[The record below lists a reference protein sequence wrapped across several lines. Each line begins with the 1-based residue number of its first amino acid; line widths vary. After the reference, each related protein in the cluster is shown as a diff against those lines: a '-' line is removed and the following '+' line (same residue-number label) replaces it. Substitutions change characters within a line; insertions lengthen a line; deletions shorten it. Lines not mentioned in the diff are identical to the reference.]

1 MTSSAPAICGT
12 RLGLTKLTASTRGTP
27 AAARRSHS
35 SARTAGASVVVL
47 VLEPVAGPDVAD
59 RHPHG
64 AARAYCGAELHATGS
79 RDALIS
85 AHPALVGYAKWRTAR
100 HRSRTP
106 SAPATS
112 CARRS
117 SPASLPPG
125 ARLRAEPLAE
135 RLQTSRTPVR
145 EALIL
150 LAREGLVDI
159 EPRRGAVVRQFDAAD
174 LADLYDVRALIE
186 PYAARRAATRIGA
199 AGVARLAELCDRA
212 DARGAADDAA
222 VEDQV
227 ALNEEF
233 HRIIVAAAESP
244 RLEAALRAVAGIPRA
259 FRAAFWHD
267 DAQREQSLFCH
278 RQIVHALEHRQ
289 PRLAE
294 AACGCTSSGRSSSS
308 RR

>member
-1 MTSSAPAICGT
+1 M
-12 RLGLTKLTASTRGTP
+12 
-27 AAARRSHS
+27 
-35 SARTAGASVVVL
+35 
-47 VLEPVAGPDVAD
+47 AD
-59 RHPHG
+59 RHISVTN
-64 AARAYCGAELHATGS
+64 AVRVQEELREAILAG
-79 RDALIS
+79 
-85 AHPALVGYAKWRTAR
+85 
-100 HRSRTP
+100 
-106 SAPATS
+106 
-112 CARRS
+112 
-117 SPASLPPG
+117 SLPPG

-135 RLQTSRTPVR
+135 RLRTSRTPVR

-159 EPRRGAVVRQFDAAD
+159 EPRRGAIVRSFDAAD

-186 PYAARRAATRIGA
+186 PHAARRAATRIGA
-199 AGVARLAELCDRA
+199 DALARLRQICDRA
-212 DARGAADDAA
+212 DARGAADDDA

-233 HRIIVAAAESP
+233 HRIIVTAAGSP

-278 RQIVHALEHRQ
+278 RQIVHALERRQ

-294 AACGCTSSGRSSSS
+294 AVMRMHIVGAIEFLTEVIDDDT
-308 RR
+308 

>member
-1 MTSSAPAICGT
+1 MAD
-12 RLGLTKLTASTRGTP
+12 RE
-27 AAARRSHS
+27 
-35 SARTAGASVVVL
+35 ASVTSAV
-47 VLEPVAGPDVAD
+47 
-59 RHPHG
+59 
-64 AARAYCGAELHATGS
+64 RA
-79 RDALIS
+79 RDALREEI
-85 AHPALVGYAKWRTAR
+85 LTG
-100 HRSRTP
+100 
-106 SAPATS
+106 
-112 CARRS
+112 
-117 SPASLPPG
+117 SLPPG

-145 EALIL
+145 EALFL

-174 LADLYDVRALIE
+174 LADLYEVRALIE

-199 AGVARLAELCDRA
+199 QDLARLTHLCDRA
-212 DARGAADDAA
+212 DARGAADEEA

-233 HRIIVAAAESP
+233 HRIVVTAAGSA

-259 FRAAFWHD
+259 FRTAFWHD

-278 RQIVHALEHRQ
+278 RQIVHALERRR

-294 AACGCTSSGRSSSS
+294 AVMRMHIVGAIEFLTEVIHDDTE
-308 RR
+308 

>member
-1 MTSSAPAICGT
+1 M
-12 RLGLTKLTASTRGTP
+12 
-27 AAARRSHS
+27 
-35 SARTAGASVVVL
+35 
-47 VLEPVAGPDVAD
+47 AD
-59 RHPHG
+59 REAPVTN
-64 AARAYCGAELHATGS
+64 AVRARDELREAILAG
-79 RDALIS
+79 
-85 AHPALVGYAKWRTAR
+85 
-100 HRSRTP
+100 
-106 SAPATS
+106 
-112 CARRS
+112 
-117 SPASLPPG
+117 SLPPG
-125 ARLRAEPLAE
+125 ARLRAESLAE

-145 EALIL
+145 EALHL

-199 AGVARLAELCDRA
+199 PDVGRLADLCDRA

-233 HRIIVAAAESP
+233 HRIIVAASGSP
-244 RLEAALRAVAGIPRA
+244 RLEAALRAVAGIPRP

-278 RQIVHALEHRQ
+278 RQIVHALERRQ

-294 AACGCTSSGRSSSS
+294 AAMEMHIVGAVEFLKEVIDDER
-308 RR
+308 

>member
-1 MTSSAPAICGT
+1 MAD
-12 RLGLTKLTASTRGTP
+12 RE
-27 AAARRSHS
+27 
-35 SARTAGASVVVL
+35 ASVTNAVRVQEEL
-47 VLEPVAGPDVAD
+47 REAILAG
-59 RHPHG
+59 
-64 AARAYCGAELHATGS
+64 
-79 RDALIS
+79 
-85 AHPALVGYAKWRTAR
+85 
-100 HRSRTP
+100 
-106 SAPATS
+106 
-112 CARRS
+112 
-117 SPASLPPG
+117 SLPPG

-135 RLQTSRTPVR
+135 RLRTSRTPVR

-159 EPRRGAVVRQFDAAD
+159 EPRRGAIVRAFDAAD

-186 PYAARRAATRIGA
+186 PHAARRAATRIGRDEL
-199 AGVARLAELCDRA
+199 ARLSEICTAAE
-212 DARGAADDAA
+212 ARGAADDEA

-233 HRIIVAAAESP
+233 HRIVIAAAGSP

-278 RQIVHALEHRQ
+278 RQIVHALDRRQ

-294 AACGCTSSGRSSSS
+294 TAMQMHIVGAVEFLKEVIDDEG
-308 RR
+308 